1 MNLDKRKILLKK
13 KKKLIE
19 EIDKAILIVGDDK
32 KEYLYRFKSVVNQLI
47 KKTKDG
53 TLPPSNGG
61 LIGTMRAISEY
72 DRLTSISELYDAA
85 VDVDLFYSKECCK
98 WK

>member
-13 KKKLIE
+13 MKKLIE

-47 KKTKDG
+47 KKQRMEHC
-53 TLPPSNGG
+53 L
-61 LIGTMRAISEY
+61 
-72 DRLTSISELYDAA
+72 RLME
-85 VDVDLFYSKECCK
+85 DLLEQ
-98 WK
+98 